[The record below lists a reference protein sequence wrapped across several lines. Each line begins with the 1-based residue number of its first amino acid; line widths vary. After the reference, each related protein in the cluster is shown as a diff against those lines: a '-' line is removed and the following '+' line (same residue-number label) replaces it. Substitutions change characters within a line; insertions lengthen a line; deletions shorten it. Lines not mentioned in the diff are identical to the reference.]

1 MICQKCNKD
10 FPEKEIEVSHDV
22 PVYMFEGNDRKE
34 RKKQADKYGR
44 HNLCVKCHKTY
55 EGYIAGVMVKYL
67 PFTIKEQMIKSAHSF
82 AQTYF
87 IIKRGE
93 EDEY

>member
-22 PVYMFEGNDRKE
+22 PVYMFEGKDRKE
-34 RKKQADKYGR
+34 KKQQADKYGR
-44 HNLCVKCHKTY
+44 HNLCKQCHKTY

-67 PFTIKEQMIKSAHSF
+67 SRENKDKMIKSAESF
-82 AQTYF
+82 SKIYF
-87 IIKRGE
+87 MIKRE
-93 EDEY
+93 NEDEY

>member
-1 MICQKCNKD
+1 MKCQKCNNE

-22 PVYMFEGNDRKE
+22 PVYMFEGKDRKE
-34 RKKQADKYGR
+34 KKQQADKYGR
-44 HNLCVKCHKTY
+44 HNLCIKCHKTY

-67 PFTIKEQMIKSAHSF
+67 PKEIKDNMIKSAYSF

-87 IIKRGE
+87 TIKRGE
-93 EDEY
+93 ENEY